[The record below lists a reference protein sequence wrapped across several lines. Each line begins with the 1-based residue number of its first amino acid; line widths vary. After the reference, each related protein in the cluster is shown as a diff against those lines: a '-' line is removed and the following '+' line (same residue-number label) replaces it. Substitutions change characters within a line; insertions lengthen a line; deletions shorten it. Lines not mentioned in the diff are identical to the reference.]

1 MGFSGG
7 QYDASI
13 FSDTVDYTGLDPIY
27 NFQFQS
33 NDVTQIGAYEIRLE
47 ITTLTGV
54 NRTNKLPLT
63 TITFVEPCATG
74 ADLQID
80 MSMMTI

>member
-1 MGFSGG
+1 MGFSG

-13 FSDTVDYTGLDPIY
+13 FSETTDSGTGAYI
-27 NFQFQS
+27 FQFQA
-33 NDVTQIGAYEIRLE
+33 NDVTQIGTYEIRLE
-47 ITTLTGV
+47 IATLTGV
-54 NRTNKLPLT
+54 YRTNKLPLT
-63 TITFVEPCATG
+63 TITIVEPCATG